1 MDLDWLVI
9 PIHFWSTEMSM
20 NSHLKRKIKK
30 HQCTINKYYWIF
42 PQSCLSWTSYRCP
55 VKAALRKKIGAVHFE
70 DNTIMLNLAWWK
82 EYTIFQI
89 WIHFYS
95 CRETKSLILI
105 HMYLSR
111 SACYA
116 KGSSQK
122 CWHVKNSNMQDKND
136 SSDGKHRTDKI
147 QILHKSLN

>member
-42 PQSCLSWTSYRCP
+42 PQNCLSWTSYRCP

-70 DNTIMLNLAWWK
+70 DNTIILNLAWWK
-82 EYTIFQI
+82 EYTIFHI
-89 WIHFYS
+89 WIHCYS

-136 SSDGKHRTDKI
+136 SSDGKHWTDKI
-147 QILHKSLN
+147 QMIHKSLN